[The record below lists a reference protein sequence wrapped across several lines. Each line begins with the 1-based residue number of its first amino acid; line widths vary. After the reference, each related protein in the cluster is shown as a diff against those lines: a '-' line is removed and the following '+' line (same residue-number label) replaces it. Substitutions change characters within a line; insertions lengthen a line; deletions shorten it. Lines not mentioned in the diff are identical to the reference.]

1 VDIGFQ
7 RILNGEAVS
16 AMTAIQIGGPKPPGF
31 DRPIE
36 LLKDCHRRIEYFL
49 GALSGA
55 IARNR
60 RGPLDG
66 QAREFLNRAIEYFR
80 TGLPRH
86 TRDEE
91 DSLFPRLQSAPEL
104 AACLAALAA
113 DHIEEESAMEA
124 LLRRLE
130 PLAQGEALPAD
141 TLDELAEAAAAL
153 RARYAAHIAREEEEL
168 FPAAAR
174 LLPETEMSA
183 VGAEMAARR
192 GVRQG

>member
-1 VDIGFQ
+1 
-7 RILNGEAVS
+7 
-16 AMTAIQIGGPKPPGF
+16 MTAIQIGSPKPPGF
-31 DRPIE
+31 DQPIE

-60 RGPLDG
+60 RGPLDAEG
-66 QAREFLNRAIEYFR
+66 REHLSRAIEYFR
-80 TGLPRH
+80 SGLPRH

-91 DSLFPRLQSAPEL
+91 DSLFPRLQTAPEL
-104 AACLAALAA
+104 SACLASLTGE
-113 DHIEEESAMEA
+113 HREEESAMED

-130 PLAQGEALPAD
+130 PVAQGEALPAD
-141 TLDELAEAAAAL
+141 TLDGLAQAAGAL

-174 LLPETEMSA
+174 LLSEAELSA
-183 VGAEMAARR
+183 VGEEMAARR